1 MNALKIQGNILKVLP
16 AQSGTSQ
23 RTGNAWMSQD
33 YVLQFHVWDGARMP
47 NFFIFRV
54 FGEDRI
60 KSFAIKEGD
69 MVEVSYY
76 PNGHE
81 FDGRWFG
88 ENEAVKVEI
97 LKRDGQP
104 IAQPQQDGGTGS
116 APAAAVP
123 TTGEAP
129 QPTPEGTGNANQE
142 GGGDDLPF

>member
-23 RTGNAWMSQD
+23 RTGNTWMSQD

-69 MVEVSYY
+69 DVEVSYY

-97 LKRDGQP
+97 QKRDGQLIVKP
-104 IAQPQQDGGTGS
+104 TESTEHTQPAIKQP
-116 APAAAVP
+116 AP
-123 TTGEAP
+123 AP
-129 QPTPEGTGNANQE
+129 QPQANNQQ
-142 GGGDDLPF
+142 DDLPF

>member
-1 MNALKIQGNILKVLP
+1 MDALKIKGNILKVMP

-33 YVLQFHVWDGARMP
+33 YVLQFHVWDGARVP

-69 MVEVSYY
+69 DVEVSYY

-104 IAQPQQDGGTGS
+104 IAQPPTSPSPSPQTQVAGGG
-116 APAAAVP
+116 ALGMQGQPP
-123 TTGEAP
+123 T
-129 QPTPEGTGNANQE
+129 NQE
-142 GGGDDLPF
+142 GGKDDDLPF

>member
-1 MNALKIQGNILKVLP
+1 
-16 AQSGTSQ
+16 
-23 RTGNAWMSQD
+23 MSQD

-69 MVEVSYY
+69 EVEVSYY

-88 ENEAVKVEI
+88 ENEAVKVDI

-104 IAQPQQDGGTGS
+104 I
-116 APAAAVP
+116 VKP
-123 TTGEAP
+123 TESPEQTPAP
-129 QPTPEGTGNANQE
+129 QPAPQPQNQE
-142 GGGDDLPF
+142 GGHNDLPF

>member
-23 RTGNAWMSQD
+23 RTGNTWMSQD

-69 MVEVSYY
+69 DVEVSYY

-97 LKRDGQP
+97 QKRDGQLIVKP
-104 IAQPQQDGGTGS
+104 TESTEHTQPAIKQP
-116 APAAAVP
+116 AP
-123 TTGEAP
+123 AP
-129 QPTPEGTGNANQE
+129 QPQTNDQP
-142 GGGDDLPF
+142 DDLPF

>member
-60 KSFAIKEGD
+60 KQFAIKEGD
-69 MVEVSYY
+69 EVEVAYY

-88 ENEAVKVEI
+88 ENEAVKVDI

-104 IAQPQQDGGTGS
+104 IVKPTENPEQAQPATPPVDS
-116 APAAAVP
+116 
-123 TTGEAP
+123 P
-129 QPTPEGTGNANQE
+129 QNQE
-142 GGGDDLPF
+142 GGPSNDDLPF

>member
-23 RTGNAWMSQD
+23 RTGNTWMSQD
-33 YVLQFHVWDGARMP
+33 YVLQFHVWDGARIP

-69 MVEVSYY
+69 DVEVAYY

-88 ENEAVKVEI
+88 ENEAVKVDI

-104 IAQPQQDGGTGS
+104 IVKQSESPEQT
-116 APAAAVP
+116 APV
-123 TTGEAP
+123 P
-129 QPTPEGTGNANQE
+129 QPTPQPKAQE
-142 GGGDDLPF
+142 GGKDDDLPF

>member
-1 MNALKIQGNILKVLP
+1 MNALKIQGNILKVLT

-69 MVEVSYY
+69 EVEVSYY

-88 ENEAVKVEI
+88 ENEAVKVDI

-104 IAQPQQDGGTGS
+104 IVQPPTSPENQDQPAAQPGDQ
-116 APAAAVP
+116 
-123 TTGEAP
+123 P
-129 QPTPEGTGNANQE
+129 QTQE
-142 GGGDDLPF
+142 GGNADDLPF